1 MNFSS
6 QLPGLDLSISYSG
19 GFYLFNSCFAVIAAS
34 DLYPESH
41 TVRPLNYLPLVH
53 RPPLGV
59 ATRPVLP
66 AVPLWRA
73 VRDVGQLG
81 PLVGGGPLAAVAS
94 HSARKTKD
102 KDAISYIEGSHKE
115 VFRDLAEKEE
125 ASASACED
133 CGRRGTSPR
142 RR

>member
-1 MNFSS
+1 MGDGVNFIS
-6 QLPGLDLSISYSG
+6 QLLGLDLSISYSG
-19 GFYLFNSCFAVIAAS
+19 GFYLFNSCFAVTAAS

-41 TVRPLNYLPLVH
+41 KVRPLNYLPLVH

-59 ATRPVLP
+59 AARPVLP

-94 HSARKTKD
+94 Y
-102 KDAISYIEGSHKE
+102 AIKRQRSDFLHIEES
-115 VFRDLAEKEE
+115 
-125 ASASACED
+125 
-133 CGRRGTSPR
+133 
-142 RR
+142 